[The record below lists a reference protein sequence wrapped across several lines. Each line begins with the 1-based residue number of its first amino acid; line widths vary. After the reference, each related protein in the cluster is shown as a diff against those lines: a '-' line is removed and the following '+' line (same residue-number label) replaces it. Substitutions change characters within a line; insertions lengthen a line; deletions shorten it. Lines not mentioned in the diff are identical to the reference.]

1 MVKVYIVGRM
11 TDYADWIKDHKLV
24 DTIEEADIVM
34 FTGGEDVDP
43 QMYGMKKH
51 PTTWSNIRR
60 DLAEKEVFDSIP
72 SDKLVIGVCRGSQFI
87 CVMNGG
93 ILVQDCYNHGIS
105 GTHEIIN
112 EAGETYQITST
123 HHQMQCPYWMPK
135 EHYKILFWSN
145 PSLSYKY
152 AGYCPEGQMWK
163 HWDKSWVEPEIVEY
177 HVPGKP
183 ICIGIQGHPEMMD
196 PEVYPETINMLNNLI
211 QSYLEKKA

>member
-72 SDKLVIGVCRGSQFI
+72 SDKLVIGICRGLS
-87 CVMNGG
+87 
-93 ILVQDCYNHGIS
+93 LV
-105 GTHEIIN
+105 
-112 EAGETYQITST
+112 A
-123 HHQMQCPYWMPK
+123 
-135 EHYKILFWSN
+135 
-145 PSLSYKY
+145 
-152 AGYCPEGQMWK
+152 
-163 HWDKSWVEPEIVEY
+163 
-177 HVPGKP
+177 
-183 ICIGIQGHPEMMD
+183 
-196 PEVYPETINMLNNLI
+196 
-211 QSYLEKKA
+211 